1 MNKRA
6 IRRGGHVSL
15 NRPVLLLIGPS
26 NDYDTQKFHGRIVA
40 SYKRTDRQI
49 HNDQR
54 GTKFSLLTSSS
65 LHPFMNYSVRQHIY
79 MDYAFVAISQIC
91 WVVGCLSLFGSVF
104 FSFLP
109 WILNY
114 LMNTKICSILFYN
127 SFSQKNKCRK

>member
-6 IRRGGHVSL
+6 IRRTRGGHVSL

-91 WVVGCLSLFGSVF
+91 WLPLLIRFCFLF
-104 FSFLP
+104 FSV
-109 WILNY
+109 LNSELSNEY
-114 LMNTKICSILFYN
+114 QNLFYIILQ
-127 SFSQKNKCRK
+127 FFFPEK

>member
-15 NRPVLLLIGPS
+15 NRPVLLLIGLS

-104 FSFLP
+104 FSFLS

-114 LMNTKICSILFYN
+114 IMITKICSILFYN
-127 SFSQKNKCRK
+127 SFFPEK